1 MELTVFFIG
10 ILQWNLRTKF
20 FSLQTLMVYT
30 NRTNLSV
37 YILIKI
43 TEEEN
48 KLQLGWNWELL
59 MKTIH
64 VKNQMS
70 SSYVNM

>member
-1 MELTVFFIG
+1 
-10 ILQWNLRTKF
+10 
-20 FSLQTLMVYT
+20 MVYT

-59 MKTIH
+59 MKAIH